1 MFKTNF
7 PGLRPVL
14 LGLLVGTGCLGGPLL
29 QAADSGA
36 SVVVV
41 YNQRLPES
49 KAVAEYYARRREVP
63 ARQVLGFDLPVTETM
78 TRAEFTEQLQKP
90 LSKALT
96 DGKLW
101 TLLPERRIQ
110 RAKSPGEIQTRVAQ
124 SKVRYV
130 ALCYGV
136 PTRVLMDSNLVERG
150 AEQTSAELR
159 RNGASVDSEL
169 AWLPQPEPVRL
180 AGPLPNP
187 FYSATNGSMMHPTNG
202 LLLVSR
208 LDGPTPAIARG
219 LVDKALEAETDG
231 LWGRAYFD
239 TRGITNGEYVLG
251 DNWLRAAA
259 EIARR
264 MGFETVIDDKP
275 ETFSAGFPMS
285 QIALYAGWY
294 DGTVSGPFSRPT
306 VEFMPGAFAYHLH
319 SFSAGTVRSANQN
332 WVGPLLAKGATVTMG
347 AVDEPY
353 LAGTPDIAI
362 FLARFIHLG
371 FSFGEAA
378 WASQNSLSWQNLAV
392 GDPLYR
398 PFARRPD
405 RLQADLEKRA
415 SPLLAWSH
423 LRWVNWNMAPGAPP
437 EEGIAYLESQPITR
451 QSAVLTEK
459 LADLFWAK
467 KQLTDALD
475 TYEQALKLN
484 PSPQQKLRLL
494 LTLGQ
499 RRAITGPELSALN
512 HYQQVLREYPEYPDT
527 LKVCQQLLPL
537 ARKLDKK
544 DVVEKCEQEI
554 KRLTPP
560 APATQ

>member
-1 MFKTNF
+1 
-7 PGLRPVL
+7 VL

-78 TRAEFTEQLQKP
+78 TRVEFTEQLQKP
-90 LSKALT
+90 LAKALT

-124 SKVRYV
+124 SKFRYL

-150 AEQTSAELR
+150 TEQTSAELR
-159 RNGASVDSEL
+159 RNGAAVDSEL
-169 AWLPQPEPVRL
+169 AWLPQPEPVKL

-264 MGFETVIDDKP
+264 MGFETVTDDKP

-285 QIALYAGWY
+285 QIAFYAGWY

-392 GDPLYR
+392 GDPLYQ

-494 LTLGQ
+494 LMLGQ

-512 HYQQVLREYPEYPDT
+512 HYQQVLREFPEYPDT

-537 ARKLDKK
+537 AQKLDKK

-560 APATQ
+560 VPATK